1 MYEKKKKRFKQKGKK
16 IFTIKEEEKYQ
27 NLIKSKSGKDEWRK
41 SEYYNGENIN
51 LKAGKYYYTKT
62 NET

>member
-1 MYEKKKKRFKQKGKK
+1 MRRRKKDLNKKGKNICYK
-16 IFTIKEEEKYQ
+16 RRKKYQ